1 MTYKCDN
8 CGSTD
13 TYVKINHNKFTKNG
27 YDVEFDSEERFCKK
41 CDCSVYDRELDNITL
56 KKAIQVYNRQYGIS
70 DDIKKI
76 RKEIGLS
83 LDELANIIGCAK
95 KTLISY
101 EKGESI
107 PNDTYL
113 IIIKTIL
120 DNPESIKLLINANR
134 NMFEDKKL
142 IRIEKKLNDYYA
154 NNSKGLF
161 LNKETEASEYNG
173 FTEIDIDKLINIITI
188 LSNKGINK
196 TKLLKELF
204 YIDFLSYK
212 TKSCS
217 ITGLEYT
224 KLPYG
229 PVVDDFEKIFDTL
242 TINNIIDYNIKYNN
256 NYEEHIIKSKVK
268 PNFNI
273 FRKEEL
279 DIINKIQD
287 YFKDFN
293 VKEIEEYSHKENAY
307 TKTKLGEK
315 ISYEYAFDINL
326 L

>member
-13 TYVKINHNKFTKNG
+13 TYVKMNHNKFTKNG

-70 DDIKKI
+70 EDIKKI

-173 FTEIDIDKLINIITI
+173 FTEIDIDKLINIITL

-242 TINNIIDYNIKYNN
+242 TTNNIIDYNIKYNN

-279 DIINKIQD
+279 DIINKIQE

-307 TKTKLGEK
+307 IKTKLGDK

-326 L
+326 I

>member
-13 TYVKINHNKFTKNG
+13 TYVKMNHNKFTKNG

-41 CDCSVYDRELDNITL
+41 CHCSVYDRELDNITL

-113 IIIKTIL
+113 IVIKTIL
-120 DNPESIKLLINANR
+120 DNPESIKLLIRANR
-134 NMFEDKKL
+134 NMFEDKRL

-307 TKTKLGEK
+307 TKTKLGDK

>member
-13 TYVKINHNKFTKNG
+13 TYVKMNHNKFTKNG

-70 DDIKKI
+70 EDIKKI

-83 LDELANIIGCAK
+83 LDDLANIIGCAK

-113 IIIKTIL
+113 IVIKTIL
-120 DNPESIKLLINANR
+120 DNPETIKLLINANR
-134 NMFEDKKL
+134 NMFEEKRL
-142 IRIEKKLNDYYA
+142 IKIEKKLNCYYA

-161 LNKETEASEYNG
+161 LDKETEASEYNG
-173 FTEIDIDKLINIITI
+173 FTELDKDKLINIITI
-188 LSNKGINK
+188 LSSKGINK
-196 TKLLKELF
+196 TKLLKEMF

-242 TINNIIDYNIKYNN
+242 TINNIIDYNVKYNN
-256 NYEEHIIKSKVK
+256 NYEEHIIASKVK
-268 PNFNI
+268 PDLSI
-273 FRKEEL
+273 FRNEEI

-307 TKTKLGEK
+307 TKTKLGDK
-315 ISYEYAFDINL
+315 ISYEYAFDINIE
-326 L
+326 

>member
-113 IIIKTIL
+113 IVIKTIL
-120 DNPESIKLLINANR
+120 DNPESIKLLIRANR

>member
-13 TYVKINHNKFTKNG
+13 TYVKMNHNKFTKNG

-134 NMFEDKKL
+134 NMFEGKRL

-161 LNKETEASEYNG
+161 LNKEIEASEYNG

-188 LSNKGINK
+188 LSDKGIYK

-212 TKSCS
+212 NKSCS

-273 FRKEEL
+273 FRKEE
-279 DIINKIQD
+279 

-307 TKTKLGEK
+307 IKTKLGDK

>member
-13 TYVKINHNKFTKNG
+13 TYVKMNHNKFIKNG
-27 YDVEFDSEERFCKK
+27 YEIEFDSEEWFCKK

-70 DDIKKI
+70 EDIKKI

-120 DNPESIKLLINANR
+120 DNPESIKLLIRANR

-188 LSNKGINK
+188 LSDKGINK

-212 TKSCS
+212 NKSCS

-279 DIINKIQD
+279 DIINKIQE
-287 YFKDFN
+287 YFKNFN

-307 TKTKLGEK
+307 TKTKLGDK

-326 L
+326 I

>member
-1 MTYKCDN
+1 M
-8 CGSTD
+8 
-13 TYVKINHNKFTKNG
+13 
-27 YDVEFDSEERFCKK
+27 
-41 CDCSVYDRELDNITL
+41 
-56 KKAIQVYNRQYGIS
+56 
-70 DDIKKI
+70 
-76 RKEIGLS
+76 
-83 LDELANIIGCAK
+83 
-95 KTLISY
+95 
-101 EKGESI
+101 
-107 PNDTYL
+107 
-113 IIIKTIL
+113 
-120 DNPESIKLLINANR
+120 
-134 NMFEDKKL
+134 
-142 IRIEKKLNDYYA
+142 
-154 NNSKGLF
+154 
-161 LNKETEASEYNG
+161 
-173 FTEIDIDKLINIITI
+173 
-188 LSNKGINK
+188 
-196 TKLLKELF
+196 F

-307 TKTKLGEK
+307 TKTKLGDK

>member
-307 TKTKLGEK
+307 TKTKLGDK

>member
-13 TYVKINHNKFTKNG
+13 TYVKMNHNKFIKNG
-27 YDVEFDSEERFCKK
+27 YEIEFDSEERFCKK

-70 DDIKKI
+70 EDIKKI

-134 NMFEDKKL
+134 NMFEDKRL

-154 NNSKGLF
+154 NNSRGLF
-161 LNKETEASEYNG
+161 LDKEIEASEYNG

-188 LSNKGINK
+188 LSDKGINK

-212 TKSCS
+212 NKSCS

-279 DIINKIQD
+279 DIINKIQE

-307 TKTKLGEK
+307 IKTKLGDK

>member
-13 TYVKINHNKFTKNG
+13 TYVKMNHNKFTKNG

-113 IIIKTIL
+113 IVIKTIL
-120 DNPESIKLLINANR
+120 DNPESIKLLIRANR
-134 NMFEDKKL
+134 NMFEDKRL

-307 TKTKLGEK
+307 TKTKLGDK

>member
-13 TYVKINHNKFTKNG
+13 TYVKMNHNIFTKNG

-70 DDIKKI
+70 EDIKKI

-83 LDELANIIGCAK
+83 LDDLANIIGCAK

-113 IIIKTIL
+113 IVIKTIL
-120 DNPESIKLLINANR
+120 DNPETIKSLINANR
-134 NMFEDKKL
+134 NMFEDKRL

-188 LSNKGINK
+188 LSDKGINK

-212 TKSCS
+212 NKSCS

-242 TINNIIDYNIKYNN
+242 TINNIIDYNVKYNN
-256 NYEEHIIKSKVK
+256 NYEEHIITSKVK

-279 DIINKIQD
+279 DIINKIQE

-307 TKTKLGEK
+307 IKTKLGDK

>member
-13 TYVKINHNKFTKNG
+13 TYVKMNHNKFTKNG

-120 DNPESIKLLINANR
+120 DNPESIKLLIRANR

-307 TKTKLGEK
+307 TKTKLGDK

>member
-13 TYVKINHNKFTKNG
+13 TYVKNNHNKFIKNG
-27 YDVEFDSEERFCKK
+27 YDIEFDSEERFCKK

-70 DDIKKI
+70 EDIKKI

-120 DNPESIKLLINANR
+120 DNPESIKLLIRANR

-279 DIINKIQD
+279 DIINTIQD

-307 TKTKLGEK
+307 TKTKLGDK

>member
-13 TYVKINHNKFTKNG
+13 TYVKMNHNKFTKNG
-27 YDVEFDSEERFCKK
+27 YDIEFDSEERFCKK

-113 IIIKTIL
+113 IVIKTIL
-120 DNPESIKLLINANR
+120 DNPESIKLLIRANR

-307 TKTKLGEK
+307 TKTKLGDK

>member
-13 TYVKINHNKFTKNG
+13 TYVKMNHNKFTKNG

-113 IIIKTIL
+113 IVIKTIL
-120 DNPESIKLLINANR
+120 DNDN
-134 NMFEDKKL
+134 
-142 IRIEKKLNDYYA
+142 
-154 NNSKGLF
+154 
-161 LNKETEASEYNG
+161 
-173 FTEIDIDKLINIITI
+173 
-188 LSNKGINK
+188 
-196 TKLLKELF
+196 
-204 YIDFLSYK
+204 
-212 TKSCS
+212 
-217 ITGLEYT
+217 
-224 KLPYG
+224 
-229 PVVDDFEKIFDTL
+229 
-242 TINNIIDYNIKYNN
+242 
-256 NYEEHIIKSKVK
+256 
-268 PNFNI
+268 
-273 FRKEEL
+273 
-279 DIINKIQD
+279 
-287 YFKDFN
+287 
-293 VKEIEEYSHKENAY
+293 
-307 TKTKLGEK
+307 
-315 ISYEYAFDINL
+315 
-326 L
+326 